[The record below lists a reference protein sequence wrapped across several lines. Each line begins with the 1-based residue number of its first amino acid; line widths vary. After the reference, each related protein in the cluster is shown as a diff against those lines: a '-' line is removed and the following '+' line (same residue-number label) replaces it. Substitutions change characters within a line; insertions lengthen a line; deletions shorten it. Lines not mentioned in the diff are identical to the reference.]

1 MMNQPSKISIWMT
14 QSRVNFLL
22 LAVVL
27 VLIGIALAVKFPI
40 PNGADLS
47 VLNIILMLIGN
58 VLAHA
63 SVNMI
68 NDYFDY
74 KTKIDFETPKTPFSG
89 GSGMLIKG
97 LTKPKEVFW
106 VGTIIMLIA
115 LAIGIY
121 FAITAHWSLYFI
133 IAIGALTI
141 YLYNNLFAKIL
152 LGEFFTGLTLGTFV
166 VLGTYI
172 GLTATPDMSLSQVFP
187 LEVVLISIP
196 PGILTFLLLYLNEI
210 PDAEADKR
218 GGRFHLIILLGKKKA
233 AIFYAV
239 GLILAYLVIII
250 TPIISISGYF
260 IYLGLLTIPLAVKSS
275 VTAIKNYNNLELLL
289 PAMGVN
295 ILVVLVTD
303 LLLAIGVFIG

>member
-1 MMNQPSKISIWMT
+1 MNQHSKLSIWMT

-40 PNGADLS
+40 ESGANLTI
-47 VLNIILMLIGN
+47 LNIALMLIGN
-58 VLAHA
+58 VLAHS

-89 GSGMLIKG
+89 GSGMIIKG

-106 VGTIIMLIA
+106 VGTITMLIA
-115 LAIGIY
+115 LSIGIY
-121 FAITAHWSLYFI
+121 FAITAHWLLYI
-133 IAIGALTI
+133 LIACGALTI

-172 GLTATPDMSLSQVFP
+172 GLAATPSMSLSRILP

-218 GGRFHLIILLGKKKA
+218 GGRFHLIILLGKKRA
-233 AIFYAV
+233 SIFYAV
-239 GLILAYLVIII
+239 GLFITYLVILI
-250 TPIISISGYF
+250 TPLVSISGYF
-260 IYLGLLTIPLAVKSS
+260 VYLGLLTIPLAIKASII
-275 VTAIKNYNNLELLL
+275 TIKNYNSLEQLL

-295 ILVVLVTD
+295 ILVVLITD
-303 LLLAIGVFIG
+303 LLLAIGVLIG